1 MAKTTEQC
9 DIYCYDPEK
18 VSRVQTQVGQVD
30 ARSASQW
37 FKVLADETR
46 YKVAYALSVEGE
58 LCGCD
63 LANILGTSTATVS
76 HHLRILKQ
84 AGAVTY
90 RREGKLVF
98 YTLSGSQIS
107 HLLGGMEPG
116 REETSVGV

>member
-1 MAKTTEQC
+1 MAKTNDQC
-9 DIYCYDPEK
+9 EIYCYDPEK
-18 VSRVQTQVGQVD
+18 VTRVQNQVGQVD

-98 YTLSGSQIS
+98 YTLAGNQIT
-107 HLLGGMEPG
+107 HLLGGMEPAK
-116 REETSVGV
+116 EEKPLGI